1 MTCPLQ
7 PKSKRTSADALP
19 NPLSNY
25 FRLNFLM
32 RFHTLLQSPNLLISS
47 ECSVSLSKPNCQIW
61 ACLPSSAHKISE
73 LLLYLWHSANNRKL
87 LAFFFFA
94 KMGWKQM
101 LLNWWFQFLQVFR
114 AYLHKHKNTL
124 KTTMDWT
131 CTLIFL
137 MLKDSVVQNPWWTF
151 SLWLLI
157 GATFTSYIAVVNN
170 VVR

>member
-87 LAFFFFA
+87 LAFFFLPKWDENRCYLIDGSNFC
-94 KMGWKQM
+94 K
-101 LLNWWFQFLQVFR
+101 FLGPTCINI
-114 AYLHKHKNTL
+114 KTPL
-124 KTTMDWT
+124 KPLWIE
-131 CTLIFL
+131 LVHW
-137 MLKDSVVQNPWWTF
+137 SF
-151 SLWLLI
+151 SCWRIVLYKILDEPSRC
-157 GATFTSYIAVVNN
+157 GC
-170 VVR
+170 